1 MSDKDKDQIV
11 KILFKGRRIEFYRN
25 VMEFPVKNGDKLIV
39 ETDRGEDLGTA
50 IVNEDKDLTSM
61 NNDEPRILRR
71 ATDQDLA
78 KNSQNRKDERLAE
91 EYCAEQA
98 ENLGLEMNMVDVE
111 FRLDRKKMI
120 FYFTADGRVDFR
132 ELVKILARKYKTR
145 IEMRQINHREKMR
158 RYNGLGPCGLPLCC
172 QQFLDGFKP
181 VKTQL
186 VKDQN
191 LPMNPN
197 KISGVCGKLKC
208 CLRYEYQYYQDKVDN
223 FPDVGDT
230 IELQEGKGRVTSID
244 IFNDVVH
251 FWLMD
256 NAEMIEKSLADLY
269 QSSNGEDS

>member
-1 MSDKDKDQIV
+1 MSDKEKDQIV

-39 ETDRGEDLGTA
+39 ETDRGEDLGIA
-50 IVNEDKDLTSM
+50 IVNEDKELTSM
-61 NNDEPRILRR
+61 NNNEPRILRR
-71 ATDQDLA
+71 ATDKDLA

-98 ENLGLEMNMVDVE
+98 DNLGLEMNMVDVE

-158 RYNGLGPCGLPLCC
+158 RYNSIGPCGLPLCC
-172 QQFLDGFKP
+172 QRFLDGFKP

-191 LPMNPN
+191 LPMNPS

-208 CLRYEYQYYQDKVDN
+208 CFRYEYDKYKNFLSQYPEYGVRIKVN
-223 FPDVGDT
+223 
-230 IELQEGKGRVTSID
+230 GKSGTLEKID
-244 IFNDVVH
+244 IFQEIATLRFDNDELKDITLEELRKFH
-251 FWLMD
+251 RPD
-256 NAEMIEKSLADLY
+256 KN
-269 QSSNGEDS
+269 

>member
-1 MSDKDKDQIV
+1 MSDKEKDQIV

-39 ETDRGEDLGTA
+39 ETDRGEDLGIA
-50 IVNEDKDLTSM
+50 IVNEDKELTSM
-61 NNDEPRILRR
+61 NNNEPRILRR
-71 ATDQDLA
+71 ATDKDLA

-98 ENLGLEMNMVDVE
+98 DNLGLEMNMVDVE

-158 RYNGLGPCGLPLCC
+158 RYNSIGPCGLQICC
-172 QQFLDGFKP
+172 QHFLAGFKP

-208 CLRYEYQYYQDKVDN
+208 CFRYEYEKYKEFLSD
-223 FPDVGDT
+223 FPDYGVT
-230 IELQEGKGRVTSID
+230 IKIEG
-244 IFNDVVH
+244 
-251 FWLMD
+251 
-256 NAEMIEKSLADLY
+256 
-269 QSSNGEDS
+269 

>member
-1 MSDKDKDQIV
+1 MSKDKHKII
-11 KILFKGRRIEFYRN
+11 KILFKGRRIGYYRN
-25 VMEFPVKNGDKLIV
+25 VMEFPIKNGDKLIV

-50 IVNEDKDLTSM
+50 IINEDKSLESVE
-61 NNDEPRILRR
+61 NKEPRILRR
-71 ATDQDLA
+71 ATEKDLV
-78 KNSQNRKDERLAE
+78 KNSQNRRDERLAY

-98 ENLGLEMNMVDVE
+98 RELGLDMHMVDVE

-145 IEMRQINHREKMR
+145 IEMRQINPREEVR
-158 RYNGLGPCGLPLCC
+158 RYNSLGPCGLELCC
-172 QQFLDGFKP
+172 QRFLAGFKP

-208 CLRYEYQYYQDKVDN
+208 CFRYEYEKYKEFLSDYPEYGVMLKVN
-223 FPDVGDT
+223 
-230 IELQEGKGRVTSID
+230 GKKGYLEKID
-244 IFNDVVH
+244 IFQ
-251 FWLMD
+251 
-256 NAEMIEKSLADLY
+256 EMATVRLEGDELKDITLVELKKIY
-269 QSSNGEDS
+269 KPGNN

>member
-1 MSDKDKDQIV
+1 MSDKEKDQIV
-11 KILFKGRRIEFYRN
+11 KTLFKGRRIEFYRN

-39 ETDRGEDLGTA
+39 ETDRGEDLGIA
-50 IVNEDKDLTSM
+50 IVNEDRDLTSM

-98 ENLGLEMNMVDVE
+98 EYLGLEMNMVDVE

-158 RYNGLGPCGLPLCC
+158 RYNSIGPCGLPLCC
-172 QQFLDGFKP
+172 QQFMDGFKP

-208 CLRYEYQYYQDKVDN
+208 CFRYEYDKYKQFLSQYPEYGVRIKVN
-223 FPDVGDT
+223 
-230 IELQEGKGRVTSID
+230 GKGGTLEKID
-244 IFNDVVH
+244 IFQEIATLRFDNDELKDITLEELKKFH
-251 FWLMD
+251 KTD
-256 NAEMIEKSLADLY
+256 KN
-269 QSSNGEDS
+269 